1 MGQSWTFVNTVTF
14 EPFDQFSKMRYH
26 WIPWIK
32 TNSTHPM
39 PSISGYIDFP
49 QFPVLSKTFERHQL
63 LQFLSN
69 LLQNHQRWSS
79 DQASQ
84 KFFNRILILTTVCPV
99 QPLNFSRKAIKQ
111 EVKSYLSKSFRYQRQ
126 TWYARG
132 RHYNMSPC
140 AKATSYLQKWLI

>member
-1 MGQSWTFVNTVTF
+1 
-14 EPFDQFSKMRYH
+14 MRYH

-32 TNSTHPM
+32 TNETHPVA
-39 PSISGYIDFP
+39 SISGYIDFP
-49 QFPVLSKTFERHQL
+49 QFPVLSKSFERHQL

-84 KFFNRILILTTVCPV
+84 KFSNRILILTTVCPT
-99 QPLNFSRKAIKQ
+99 QPLKCSRKAFKQ
-111 EVKSYLSKSFRYQRQ
+111 EVKSYLSKSFRYQHQ

-132 RHYNMSPC
+132 RHYNMFPC
-140 AKATSYLQKWLI
+140 AKATSYLQK